1 MKTEVVTICGTS
13 ADKEKIDAAGEIIR
27 SGGLVAFPTET
38 VYGLGA
44 DALNPQAAGKIYA
57 AKSRPSD
64 NPLIIHIS
72 RMADLP
78 LIAEGVPETAYQL
91 AKVFWPGPFTMI
103 FKKTRLVPV
112 ETTGGLDTVAV
123 RMPADRTALMLI
135 KAAGGFIA
143 APSANLSGRP
153 SPTDARHVI
162 EDMDGRIDMIL
173 DGGAT
178 EIGLESTIIDMTQ
191 NLPVILRPGR
201 ITEAMLAKV
210 LNQAVSAPPLR
221 KVQDVPRAPG
231 MKYRHYAPWG
241 KLTVIEGNEDKVVSY
256 INRQLNADRAAGKKT
271 GVIGTERT
279 VGLYDADSVKNIGRR
294 EDELSI
300 ARQLYRI
307 LRELD
312 DEKIEIIY
320 SETFTETGVGQAI
333 MNRLLK
339 AAGYRV
345 TEVKDDSVSQ
355 RPWRIQFKNGSG
367 RASYGKGNQL

>member
-345 TEVKDDSVSQ
+345 TEV
-355 RPWRIQFKNGSG
+355 
-367 RASYGKGNQL
+367 